1 MYLSGSWITETLSKD
16 EDFGT
21 GDLNLGPGVEASP
34 PRDGIRILMDKLLQ
48 LSAIVSSVTETS
60 AAMVGRSSS

>member
-1 MYLSGSWITETLSKD
+1 MTETLPKD
-16 EDFGT
+16 EDFGIR
-21 GDLNLGPGVEASP
+21 DLNLGSGVEAPP

-48 LSAIVSSVTETS
+48 LSAIVSSVIQTS